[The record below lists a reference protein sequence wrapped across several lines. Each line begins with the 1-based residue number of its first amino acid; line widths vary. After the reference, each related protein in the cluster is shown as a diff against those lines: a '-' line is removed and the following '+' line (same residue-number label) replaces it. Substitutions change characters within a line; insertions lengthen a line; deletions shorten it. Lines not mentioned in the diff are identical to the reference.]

1 MRKYPGLAIATPA
14 GFRPARDSRS
24 RQCGAESS
32 ARTESPPHIIH
43 SGVRMALGAQRSS
56 ILGMI
61 LRQGMALAAAG
72 LGVGMAAAMAS
83 TRLISGLLFGVT
95 PTDPVTF
102 AAVAVILF
110 GVAGCATLLPAVRAT
125 QVDPLT
131 ALRDE

>member
-1 MRKYPGLAIATPA
+1 
-14 GFRPARDSRS
+14 
-24 RQCGAESS
+24 
-32 ARTESPPHIIH
+32 
-43 SGVRMALGAQRSS
+43 MALGAQRSS